1 MVASGR
7 ALTIRQGALLYSAAE
22 GSHDVHAV
30 GLHRQLVAGE
40 GLQRHQQHL
49 LSRAAH
55 QTCGYNTQGL
65 IVGWFYPQRPA
76 ITQSDDRSI
85 FQSTVGTKKND
96 TPVALRGHFS
106 AK

>member
-49 LSRAAH
+49 LSRAAD
-55 QTCGYNTQGL
+55 QTYGYNTQGL
-65 IVGWFYPQRPA
+65 IVGWFYLSGPQPLKVMIEA
-76 ITQSDDRSI
+76 FFNKLLGQ
-85 FQSTVGTKKND
+85 KKKK
-96 TPVALRGHFS
+96 TFLWP
-106 AK
+106 